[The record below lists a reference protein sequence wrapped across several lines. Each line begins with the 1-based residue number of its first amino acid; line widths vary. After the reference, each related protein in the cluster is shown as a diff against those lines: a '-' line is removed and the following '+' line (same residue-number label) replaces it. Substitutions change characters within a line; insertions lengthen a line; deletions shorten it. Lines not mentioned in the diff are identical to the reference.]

1 MEITTSSRISSG
13 QIVDLS
19 ASSKIVGVGRKFFS
33 PRSFKV
39 SLVIILIAAPKSTR
53 VFEMETRSI

>member
-13 QIVDLS
+13 QIVDRLE
-19 ASSKIVGVGRKFFS
+19 SSKIVGVGCKFFN

-39 SLVIILIAAPKSTR
+39 SQVIILMDAPKSTR
-53 VFEMETRSI
+53 VFEMEN